1 MSDLSLSLGR
11 SGLKRDALLP
21 ILDTLADLQ
30 RQQMSA
36 PTLPELAETAHMDLR
51 SLLEV
56 LFIRGG
62 IAAVKEFFAAHA
74 YTVSQPC
81 KGSAFEN
88 VVVGIKYIDGINR
101 LWRPRWAREARGR
114 FYAYDSTAAEGERV
128 ICLKDALQ
136 RGVEVL
142 TGCHVVTETQ
152 DLQKG
157 AYEHLD
163 DVQQACMTAFASPE
177 GQAMNAYLSGK
188 VDGSLLIINAYPR
201 GTRESRMMS
210 DILATCGDPFAQVL
224 TDACVDQEQGPPY
237 GPLITVATQGTLLIG
252 EHMQDY
258 LVTAL
263 QALLGPVHERAT
275 TRAGVLRAWSQ
286 QAPRLVAAVRQFLVD
301 AMLVGK
307 RVHLCFEAV
316 CKDRRTVMGLLHSE
330 LAVSYD
336 HNAFNLLGAVVADPE
351 TGSSRYIPHFDLP
364 ATVFAQPIRRRIKS
378 TREVFDIMAD
388 MDRVVLGEL
397 DKTRFM
403 TRYGF
408 PEDADIHME
417 GWVLL
422 TPLPDGSGYDYAKI
436 KTNLYY
442 KCHKVRAE
450 HVSELL
456 ALPTSAD
463 NTYPI
468 LHVLREFHEHAE
480 TRFRRVIAACRDM
493 LAAEVALG
501 SQGAFFAALVPK
513 AQARV
518 LEAVANLEDQ
528 AKMDVVM
535 RMFLSA
541 CPKVFTKVV
550 SAIVRSVWEYEEGA
564 PVPEDLLT
572 LIRHTMIKQTAWRC
586 TVSDQVMKEAMK
598 DLYSILVESVVPA

>member
-1 MSDLSLSLGR
+1 MADLSLSLGR
-11 SGLKRDALLP
+11 PGLKRDALLP
-21 ILDTLADLQ
+21 LLDTLADLQ
-30 RQQMSA
+30 RQQISA
-36 PTLPELAETAHMDLR
+36 PTLPELADTTHMDLR

-56 LFIRGG
+56 LFVGGG
-62 IAAVKEFFAAHA
+62 IAAVKEFFSNHA

-81 KGSAFEN
+81 RGTAFEN

-114 FYAYDSTAAEGERV
+114 FYAYDATAAEGERV

-142 TGCHVVTETQ
+142 TGCHAVTETQ

-163 DVQQACMTAFASPE
+163 DVQQTCMAAFASPE
-177 GQAMNAYLSGK
+177 GVPMDAYLSGK
-188 VDGSLLIINAYPR
+188 VDGSLLIVNAYPR
-201 GTRESRMMS
+201 GTRESLMMS

-224 TDACVDQEQGPPY
+224 TDACVDQD

-263 QALLGPVHERAT
+263 QALLGTIAEKAT
-275 TRAGVLRAWSQ
+275 TRAGVLRTWAQ
-286 QAPRLVAAVRQFLVD
+286 QAPRLVATVHKFLAD
-301 AMLVGK
+301 ADLEGK

-336 HNAFNLLGAVVADPE
+336 HDAFNLLGAMVADPE
-351 TGSSRYIPHFDLP
+351 TGISQYIPHFDLP
-364 ATVFAQPIRRRIKS
+364 ATVFAQPIRCHIRS
-378 TREVFDIMAD
+378 TSEVFDIMAD

-397 DKTRFM
+397 DKTTFM

-442 KCHKVRAE
+442 KCHKVHSE

-456 ALPTSAD
+456 ALPASAAT
-463 NTYPI
+463 TYPI
-468 LHVLREFHEHAE
+468 LHVLREFHEKAE

-493 LAAEVALG
+493 LTAEVALG
-501 SQGAFFAALVPK
+501 SQGVFFAALVPK

-518 LEAVANLEDQ
+518 LEAVAAPEDQ

-550 SAIVRSVWEYEEGA
+550 SAIVRTVWEYEEGA
-564 PVPEDLLT
+564 PVPEDFLT

-586 TVSDQVMKEAMK
+586 PLSNAVMKEAMK
-598 DLYSILVESVVPA
+598 DLYGILVESVVPA